1 MRNRKMTLIRRNQNW
16 LPNVFNDM
24 FDNGWVTKTSSTA
37 PAINVVEHKDR
48 FEVEVAAPG
57 MSKEDFSVRIDED
70 TNLVISME
78 KKTEDK
84 FEDPESRYLRREFG
98 YSKFMQTILLPDNVD
113 EQKIN
118 AKMENGVL
126 HINIPKLTEE
136 EVKKAQRQIQIS

>member
-1 MRNRKMTLIRRNQNW
+1 MTLIRRNQNW

-70 TNLVISME
+70 KNLVIGME
-78 KKTEDK
+78 KQSEDK

-98 YSKFMQTILLPDNVD
+98 YSKFMQTIVLPDNVD

>member
-1 MRNRKMTLIRRNQNW
+1 MTLIRRNQNW

-78 KKTEDK
+78 KT
-84 FEDPESRYLRREFG
+84 
-98 YSKFMQTILLPDNVD
+98 
-113 EQKIN
+113 
-118 AKMENGVL
+118 
-126 HINIPKLTEE
+126 
-136 EVKKAQRQIQIS
+136 

>member
-1 MRNRKMTLIRRNQNW
+1 MTLIRRNQNW
-16 LPNVFNDM
+16 LPSVFNDM

-70 TNLVISME
+70 KNLVIGME
-78 KKTEDK
+78 KQSEDK

>member
-1 MRNRKMTLIRRNQNW
+1 MTLIRRNQNW
-16 LPNVFNDM
+16 LPSVFNDM
-24 FDNGWVTKTSSTA
+24 FDNGWITKTNATA

-78 KKTEDK
+78 KQTEDK

-98 YSKFMQTILLPDNVD
+98 YSKFMQTIP
-113 EQKIN
+113 
-118 AKMENGVL
+118 
-126 HINIPKLTEE
+126 NIIFT
-136 EVKKAQRQIQIS
+136 IWI

>member
-1 MRNRKMTLIRRNQNW
+1 MTLIRRNQNW

-70 TNLVISME
+70 KNLVIGME
-78 KKTEDK
+78 KQSEDK

-98 YSKFMQTILLPDNVD
+98 YSKFMQTIVLPDNVD
-113 EQKIN
+113 EQKIT

-126 HINIPKLTEE
+126 HINIPKLTDKEM
-136 EVKKAQRQIQIS
+136 KQTQRKIEIV

>member
-1 MRNRKMTLIRRNQNW
+1 MTLIRRNQNW

-24 FDNGWVTKTSSTA
+24 FDNSWVTKTSSTA

-78 KKTEDK
+78 KQTEDK
-84 FEDPESRYLRREFG
+84 FEDSESRYLRREFG

-113 EQKIN
+113 EHKIN

>member
-1 MRNRKMTLIRRNQNW
+1 MTLIRRNQNW

-24 FDNGWVTKTSSTA
+24 FDNGWITKTNATA

-48 FEVEVAAPG
+48 FAVEVAAPG
-57 MSKEDFSVRIDED
+57 MAKEDFSVRIDED